1 MDHDVS
7 KKEYRRIR
15 LYGNVQGLGFRP
27 YVASLAEKH
36 DVYGYVRNTGGAVE
50 IGVEGSPE
58 QLAAFLADVENPQ
71 LPFAVIKEIET
82 LNPELL
88 REQKNR
94 SIEPLRKLKNRRF
107 EILESE
113 GEELKN
119 GIFIPPDLPLCES
132 CEKELRDPENRRYAY
147 PLNSCVSCG
156 PRFSIIKRLPYDREN
171 ITMAAFVMCPECQ
184 KEYITCGNRRHHAQ
198 TIGCNNCG
206 PTLLYE
212 GKDGGM
218 EKQEVLE
225 QAIQDLLAGK
235 IVAIKG
241 IGGYHLACLPGNNE
255 AVRSLRVLKGREE
268 KPFAVMFLNLEQV
281 QERCYVSVQEKELL
295 ASAARPIVLLRK
307 KKGTEKEKLR
317 VSVSGSEDYF
327 AEVSEEREHGVEA
340 ASIGIKPEVEEQ
352 QEEAFTEKE
361 IAKYGSFGWDVT
373 GENDSCGCFL
383 PYTAIQIMLL
393 EKTGPLVMTSA
404 NKSDSPLIKDDREM
418 LEFFRRSEEPLFA
431 GVLYHDRKILRRLD
445 DSVAKIAAVEPQMI
459 RRGRGYV
466 PQPVFLGLT
475 CERAVAAMGGDLK
488 NSFCIASGGYAY
500 ISEYIG
506 DLQEEE
512 TMRRFENTFEE
523 YQNLLEIHPE
533 VLVCDCHPQYFSS
546 AFAKAWAGYKT
557 AGFSGAF
564 TRGGTTTL
572 TGERGSVIAAAFAGK
587 NRLPVLEVQHHH
599 AHVAS
604 VMAEHH
610 LTGRVL
616 GVAFDGTGYGTDGSV
631 WGGEFLVCDGADFR
645 RAGHLKC
652 FQQLGGDT
660 SATDA
665 RKVANCLLYS
675 EGLWE
680 YMGAD
685 GDKSLLMAALSHHI
699 NTVQSSSMGR
709 LFDAAAS
716 LLGICH
722 YNSYEGKCAVMLE
735 QAAARAVDKG
745 KAPLHMGFVPQWEGD
760 VLCFSAKDVLAA
772 LIESEDSEAAA
783 LGFHKA
789 AAEMVVQGCTV
800 IGERENIRQV
810 ALTGGV
816 FQNRILL
823 ELAVKGLKTQGFEV
837 FWNRVVP
844 PNDGGIALG
853 QVFIALQQ

>member
-1 MDHDVS
+1 MKSEGLKEVSKMEHDVN

-27 YVASLAEKH
+27 YVASLAEKLG
-36 DVYGYVRNTGGAVE
+36 VYGYVKNTGGAVE
-50 IGVEGSPE
+50 IGAQGNPE
-58 QLAAFLADVENPQ
+58 QLAAFLAEAENPQ
-71 LPFAVIKEIET
+71 LPFAIIHGVET

-88 REQKNR
+88 RE
-94 SIEPLRKLKNRRF
+94 RKIQSF
-107 EILESE
+107 DIVESE
-113 GEELKN
+113 GEKLKN

-171 ITMAAFVMCPECQ
+171 ITMAAFDMCPECQ
-184 KEYITCGNRRHHAQ
+184 KEYTTYGNRRHHAQ
-198 TIGCNNCG
+198 TIGCNSCG
-206 PTLLYE
+206 PALRYE

-218 EKQEVLE
+218 EKQEALE

-255 AVRSLRVLKGREE
+255 VVRALRVLKGREE

-295 ASAARPIVLLRK
+295 ALAARPIVLLHRK
-307 KKGTEKEKLR
+307 KKFEKEKLR
-317 VSVSGSEDYF
+317 GIVPGSEGVF
-327 AEVSEEREHGVEA
+327 TEEVSA
-340 ASIGIKPEVEEQ
+340 N
-352 QEEAFTEKE
+352 
-361 IAKYGSFGWDVT
+361 YCSFGWDVT

-404 NKSDSPLIKDDREM
+404 NKSDSPLIKDDHEM
-418 LEFFRRSEEPLFA
+418 LEFFRRSDEPLFA
-431 GVLYHDRKILRRLD
+431 GVLYHDREILRRLD
-445 DSVAKIAAVEPQMI
+445 DSVAKIAAGEPQMI
-459 RRGRGYV
+459 RRGRGYA
-466 PQPVFLGLT
+466 PQPVSLGLA
-475 CERAVAAMGGDLK
+475 CERAVAAMGSDLK
-488 NSFCIASGGYAY
+488 NSFCITSGGYAY

-546 AFAKAWAGYKT
+546 AFAGERAGDKAAGYSE
-557 AGFSGAF
+557 AS
-564 TRGGTTTL
+564 
-572 TGERGSVIAAAFAGK
+572 AFA
-587 NRLPVLEVQHHH
+587 NENSLPVLKVQHHH
-599 AHVAS
+599 AHIAS

-665 RKVANCLLYS
+665 RKMADCLLYS

-685 GDKSLLMAALSHHI
+685 GDKSLLMAALSRHI

-735 QAAARAVDKG
+735 QAAARAADKR
-745 KAPLHMGFVPQWEGD
+745 KAPLLMGFVPQWDGG
-760 VLCFSAKDVLAA
+760 VLCFSAKEVLAA
-772 LIESEDSEAAA
+772 LIESNDIEAAA

-789 AAEMVVQGCTV
+789 VAEMVVQGCTA
-800 IGERENIRQV
+800 IGEKENVRQV
-810 ALTGGV
+810 ALSGGV
-816 FQNRILL
+816 FQNGILL
-823 ELAVKGLKTQGFEV
+823 ELAVKGLKAQGFEV
-837 FWNRVVP
+837 FRNRAVP

-853 QVFIALQQ
+853 QVFIALQQQRG